1 MYNNKTNIMKV
12 DKQEV
17 VNRLLD
23 GIIVGGIFTMLY
35 CVLWVGSVVF
45 GV

>member
-1 MYNNKTNIMKV
+1 MKV
-12 DKQEV
+12 YKQEAV
-17 VNRLLD
+17 SRLLD
-23 GIIVGGIFTMLY
+23 GIIVGGIFTVLY